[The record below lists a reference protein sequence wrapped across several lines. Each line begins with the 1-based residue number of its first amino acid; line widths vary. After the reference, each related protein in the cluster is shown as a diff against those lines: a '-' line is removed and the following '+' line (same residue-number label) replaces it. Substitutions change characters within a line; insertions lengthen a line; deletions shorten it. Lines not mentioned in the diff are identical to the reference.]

1 MATFT
6 RQDIEEGL
14 QRLGEIAQ
22 TKDLQI
28 ELTLVG
34 GAVMTLFFN
43 ARPSTRNVDAVIL
56 LPREARL
63 VREMAKQIAEERD
76 WPEDWLND
84 GAKGLCSGHQRWTN
98 HFSSARDHSPR
109 SSHGTVAG
117 DETFRMA

>member
-43 ARPSTRNVDAVIL
+43 ARPSTRDVDAVIL

-76 WPEDWLND
+76 WRPKI
-84 GAKGLCSGHQRWTN
+84 G
-98 HFSSARDHSPR
+98 
-109 SSHGTVAG
+109 
-117 DETFRMA
+117 